1 MAYLVLMM
9 LDGHPSNDSKDVGR
23 LGIPEMNDVGIDVVY
38 SKEDAEYLLRQV
50 RVPYTH
56 ILFREGIQYTDIFHT
71 DILQDFHG
79 EIISGP
85 NVEALFEIL
94 ESITTKSIQS
104 EREKEMNCTLTLAG
118 LELNT
123 VTRAVRIKS
132 SFVHLTELE
141 FNLLHVLLTNY
152 PNIVPRE
159 VIERELWLNKLPESD
174 VLKSI
179 LNTLR
184 NKLRRMESDVLIQT
198 VPKKGYRLQTT
209 GDA

>member
-23 LGIPEMNDVGIDVVY
+23 LGIPEMNDVGIDIVY

-56 ILFREGIQYTDIFHT
+56 VLFREGIQYTDI
-71 DILQDFHG
+71 LQDFYG
-79 EIISGP
+79 EVISGP
-85 NVEALFEIL
+85 DVEALFEIV
-94 ESITTKSIQS
+94 KSIATQPTQS

>member
-9 LDGHPSNDSKDVGR
+9 LGGHPSNDSKDVVR
-23 LGIPEMNDVGIDVVY
+23 LGIPEMNDVGIDIVY

-56 ILFREGIQYTDIFHT
+56 VLFREGIQYTDI
-71 DILQDFHG
+71 LQDFYG
-79 EIISGP
+79 EVISGP
-85 NVEALFEIL
+85 DVEALFEIV
-94 ESITTKSIQS
+94 KSIATQPTQS

-159 VIERELWLNKLPESD
+159 VIERELWLNKLPQSD

>member
-23 LGIPEMNDVGIDVVY
+23 LGIPEMNDVGIDIVY
-38 SKEDAEYLLRQV
+38 SKEDADYLLRQV

-56 ILFREGIQYTDIFHT
+56 VLFREGIQYTDI
-71 DILQDFHG
+71 LQDFYG
-79 EIISGP
+79 EVISGP
-85 NVEALFEIL
+85 DVEALFEIV
-94 ESITTKSIQS
+94 KSIATQPTQS

>member
-9 LDGHPSNDSKDVGR
+9 LDGHPSNDSKDVER
-23 LGIPEMNDVGIDVVY
+23 LGIPEMNDVGVDVVY
-38 SKEDAEYLLRQV
+38 SKEDAEYLLRQI

-56 ILFREGIQYTDIFHT
+56 VLFREGIQYTDIF
-71 DILQDFHG
+71 QDFYG

-85 NVEALFEIL
+85 DVEALFEIL
-94 ESITTKSIQS
+94 ELIATQPIQS

-159 VIERELWLNKLPESD
+159 VIERELWLNKLPQSD

-198 VPKKGYRLQTT
+198 VPKKGYRLQTA
-209 GDA
+209 GEAG

>member
-23 LGIPEMNDVGIDVVY
+23 LGIPEMNDVGIDIVY

-56 ILFREGIQYTDIFHT
+56 VLFREGIQYTDI
-71 DILQDFHG
+71 LQDFYG

-85 NVEALFEIL
+85 TVEALFEIL
-94 ESITTKSIQS
+94 ESIATPPIQS
-104 EREKEMNCTLTLAG
+104 EREEEMNCTLTLAG

-159 VIERELWLNKLPESD
+159 VIERELWLNKLPQSD

-209 GDA
+209 GET